1 MKKTDALSELRRRAE
16 QIGIGELLTPEVE
29 AGTRVV
35 TYKAG
40 QTVMVAGDEIRQV
53 LILVEGILQVY
64 SISEKGKLGIVA
76 HSIPPQMLGDIEYMQ
91 GLNALHNVQA
101 ETDVVFIS
109 FPIDIV
115 RRYLSLNI
123 AFYRLICNNLIEK
136 LYSTSEAYSRSLL
149 YPAQN
154 RFARYVLERM
164 NGERLVYFK
173 SGEAAEFLGITPR
186 HMSRIIT
193 IMEKDGILCRER
205 AKMLRVL
212 DPERLMALT
221 DLF

>member
-1 MKKTDALSELRRRAE
+1 MKKTDALSELRRCAK
-16 QIGIGELLTPEVE
+16 QIGAEELLTPEVE
-29 AGTRVV
+29 AGARVV
-35 TYKAG
+35 RYAAG

-53 LILVEGILQVY
+53 LILVEGVLQVY

-76 HSIPPQMLGDIEYMQ
+76 HAVPPQLLGDIEYMQ
-91 GLNALHNVQA
+91 GLNALHSVQT
-101 ETDVVFIS
+101 ETDAVLIS
-109 FPIDIV
+109 FPIALV
-115 RRYLSLNI
+115 RQHLSHSI

-136 LYSTSEAYSRSLL
+136 LYRTSGAYSRSLL

-164 NGERLVYFK
+164 DDAHTVHLK
-173 SGEAAEFLGITPR
+173 SSEAAEFLGITPR

-193 IMEKDGILCRER
+193 AMEKGGILCRDR
-205 AKMLRVL
+205 AKTLRVL
-212 DPERLMALT
+212 DPARLSALT